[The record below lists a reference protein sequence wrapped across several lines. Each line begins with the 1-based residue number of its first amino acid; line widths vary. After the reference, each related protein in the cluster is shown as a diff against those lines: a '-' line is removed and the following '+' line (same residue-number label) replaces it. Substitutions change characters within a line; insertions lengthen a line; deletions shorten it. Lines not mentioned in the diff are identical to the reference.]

1 MAFFGNDAVNR
12 VNLHYGV
19 QALAAGAGG
28 VFFFAIL
35 LHAGIPV
42 PAALASFAAIIA
54 GRLALRPLI
63 LPLGKRWGLR
73 PMVIA
78 GALLTALDYVMLGQ
92 VRGLGWWLA
101 AYCVVSAFGSTLYW
115 PSYHAY
121 FAALGDAE
129 HRGHQIGAREALAAL
144 VGIVAPLIGAWGLVT
159 VGARW
164 TFWGVAAVQALSA
177 TPLFF
182 APNVPVLA
190 TAPGAFKAAR
200 RGMALFVTDGWMG
213 GTLYYVWQAVL
224 FISLGRS
231 LAAFG
236 GAMALAALAGA
247 VIGLLF
253 GRHID
258 RGHGQRAVVVAYAV
272 TAGVVLV
279 RAASLGSPWLAVIGK
294 ASGAFIA
301 ALAGPALMTAVY
313 NLAKASPCPLRFHI
327 ATEGAWDVGCGSG
340 ALTAAALA
348 AAGVSLALAILLA
361 LPAAALSA
369 WLLWR
374 YYGADPAAGEI
385 EVAAPLVIAEPH
397 APP

>member
-19 QALAAGAGG
+19 LAFATGAGG

-54 GRLALRPLI
+54 GRFVLRPLI

-78 GALLTALDYVMLGQ
+78 GALLTALDYVMLGE
-92 VRGLGWWLA
+92 VRGLGPWLA
-101 AYCVVSAFGSTLYW
+101 AYCVTSSVASTLYW

-129 HRGHQIGAREALAAL
+129 HRGHQIGAREALAAI
-144 VGIVAPLIGAWGLVT
+144 VGVVAPLIGAWGLVT
-159 VGARW
+159 AGPRW
-164 TFWGVAAVQALSA
+164 TFWAVAGVQVLSA
-177 TPLFF
+177 VPLFF
-182 APNVPVLA
+182 APDVPVLA
-190 TAPGAFKAAR
+190 SAPGAFKAAR
-200 RGMALFVTDGWMG
+200 RGMALFITDGWMG

-224 FISLGRS
+224 FISLGRNI
-231 LAAFG
+231 AAYG
-236 GAMALAALAGA
+236 GAVALAALVGA
-247 VIGLLF
+247 VIGLVF

-258 RGHGQRAVVVAYAV
+258 RGHGQRAVIVAYAV
-272 TAGVVLV
+272 TAGVILV
-279 RAASLGSPWLAVIGK
+279 RAGSLSSPWLAIIGN
-294 ASGAFIA
+294 ASGAFVA

-348 AAGVSLALAILLA
+348 AAGVSLAVAILLA
-361 LPAAALSA
+361 LPAAALCA

-374 YYGADPAAGEI
+374 YYGANPAAAEVEI
-385 EVAAPLVIAEPH
+385 ALPLFAEPP